1 MLTHAT
7 THGRDHCGTFDQ
19 KSMKQKITLLLSLF
33 FSLAIYSQIDS
44 TKIAFIAYWSIGDDY
59 DFKVSKVKREWKN
72 DVLTKKDSSQYI
84 ANFKVLD
91 STEESY
97 KIQWTYKNNIVS
109 TFQEKAEKIFED
121 KEAVNQILK
130 KNDLSK
136 VIYKTNELG
145 EFIEILNWKELG
157 ESTKLLLQEM
167 LNNFEKKNPEKVNE
181 LRNAMNP
188 IIDIYSSKQ
197 GLEQLAIKELQ
208 YFHSPFGLEYD
219 ITEPIEYKQELPNVL
234 GGEPILADATLTF
247 EEVDFENSF
256 CSLKEE
262 TVINPDD
269 TKRVVQELF
278 TRMKIDES
286 KTDNTFDNA
295 VFDITDLNYYQYYF
309 YPGVPHYI
317 YGGRKFVLKM
327 EKTDI
332 EKIEELYIELIYDE

>member
-1 MLTHAT
+1 
-7 THGRDHCGTFDQ
+7 
-19 KSMKQKITLLLSLF
+19 MKKKTILLLFLF
-33 FSLAIYSQIDS
+33 FSLISYSQIDS
-44 TKIAFIAYWSIGDDY
+44 TKVSFVAYWSIGDDY

-91 STEESY
+91 SNDKSY

-109 TFQEKAEKIFED
+109 TFQEKAENIFDD

-145 EFIEILNWKELG
+145 EFLEILNWKELG

-167 LNNFEKKNPEKVNE
+167 LNSFEKKNPEKVSE
-181 LRNAMNP
+181 LRNAINP
-188 IIDIYSSKQ
+188 IIEIYSSKQ
-197 GLEQLAIKELQ
+197 GIEQLAINELQ
-208 YFHSPFGLEYD
+208 YFHFPFGLEYD
-219 ITEPIEYKQELPNVL
+219 ITEPIEYEQELPNVL
-234 GGEPILADATLTF
+234 GGKPIIADATLTF

-269 TKRVVQELF
+269 TKRVVKELF
-278 TRMKIDES
+278 TKMKIEES
-286 KTDNTFDNA
+286 KAKETIDNA
-295 VFDITDLNYYQYYF
+295 IFDITDLNYYQYY
-309 YPGVPHYI
+309 YNPGVPHYI
-317 YGGRKFVLKM
+317 YGGRKFILKM
-327 EKTDI
+327 EKTNI

>member
-1 MLTHAT
+1 
-7 THGRDHCGTFDQ
+7 
-19 KSMKQKITLLLSLF
+19 MKQKITLLLSLF